1 MFCPH
6 LFHIIIEGVI
16 VPRKARN
23 LTLTNY
29 SHIIV
34 QGIEKSYIFDENY
47 FKELYLSL
55 LEKDLEDFEIKIL
68 SYCVMDNHIH
78 ILLYSEKKEDVMK
91 YMRRVNTS
99 YAMKYNRIKDRVG
112 YVFRDRYYL
121 QPIVSEKQLYN
132 CLVYI
137 HRNPIKANLVSKYED
152 YEFSSYNEF
161 FGKQRLI
168 SEKSIE
174 LIFGTHSG
182 FIKTFEEIHKVIR

>member
-1 MFCPH
+1 MK
-6 LFHIIIEGVI
+6 GVI